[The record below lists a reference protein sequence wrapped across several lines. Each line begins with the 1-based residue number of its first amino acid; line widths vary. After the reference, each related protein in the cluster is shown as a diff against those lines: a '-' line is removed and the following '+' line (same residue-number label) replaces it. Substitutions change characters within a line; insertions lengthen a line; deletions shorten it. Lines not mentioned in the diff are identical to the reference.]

1 MNADLRDGT
10 FLLEIILRSFVK
22 EDTLLEL
29 NLVAVKKL
37 FRRISPLFPE
47 DLVLNRRVSDFSL
60 NVRLLLG
67 RWLLQL
73 RLIF

>member
-29 NLVAVKKL
+29 NLIAVKKL
-37 FRRISPLFPE
+37 FRRISHLFPE
-47 DLVLNRRVSDFSL
+47 DLVWNRRVSDFSL

-67 RWLLQL
+67 RLLHL